1 VKTRPFWPA
10 ALGLAVGLTLWY
22 WGALTTGF
30 LNDDHLFLEQA
41 RTHRLAESL
50 TTLGP
55 LGNYVRP
62 VSRQMWFAALTP
74 IAGGDAR
81 VFHAASAIVFAA
93 ALALLADLLAVF
105 APPIGVLAGIAYL
118 ALLPFT
124 RVLLMWVSCSQDLL
138 ALLFVL
144 AAMAFFRRGRDRWS
158 LAAYLLAAF
167 SKEAALPFPIVALAW
182 ARVMGGEPWPR
193 ALGRVAPM
201 TIVTAT
207 WLAATLVM
215 RSSAPHVAAT
225 LSFAPMN
232 FVAALVHGAQSLLA
246 LDTPEGWRDPL
257 AHLPRTFVSVAA
269 LVALAAAG
277 MWLVRPARRA
287 GAAQTPGARPGDPAS
302 AAGPTPATPI
312 AEPATAVAPPSPAV
326 TARATWTFAGIWL
339 ASFALVTGPV
349 ATTWSGY
356 FYTLAAVGAAIL
368 VARLAQRLDA
378 FGWVIA
384 VAAAL
389 WCHGIAAEARTFA
402 VAEDAW
408 GWTSHLNAAYF
419 QRAAALTDTL
429 ARQMVE
435 REPHPRP
442 GTRFFFATLPPWAG
456 FQMGNGALIRSTYR
470 DTSLRSYFYSQFSE
484 SSAAWA
490 SVRVLYWDGVTLA
503 PLYER
508 SSEPWFE
515 IGSDL
520 FLFDRP
526 AGAAHAFRRG
536 LAEGQP
542 RFDLLYWL
550 GWAELYQGHR
560 DAAERAWVDAGIR
573 EDTTG
578 WFQAMRRARTALDE
592 RDSLAARRALA
603 DAILRGPGQPLPHA
617 ALGQLM
623 LRGNPKY
630 GLLELSVATWLRPD
644 DLASQR
650 ALVIGFAGE
659 RLDEQA
665 RAHLARIAA
674 LDPGWRRDTTL
685 AAVALRMDE
694 RSLQS
699 VKVARF

>member
-10 ALGLAVGLTLWY
+10 ALLLGLGLALWY
-22 WGALTTGF
+22 GGALTTGF

-41 RTHRLAESL
+41 RTHRLVESL
-50 TTLGP
+50 TSLGP

-81 VFHAASAIVFAA
+81 VFHAANAVVFAA

-105 APPIGVLAGIAYL
+105 GTPIGVLAGIAYL
-118 ALLPFT
+118 ALLPFS

-144 AAMAFFRRGRDRWS
+144 AAMAFFRRGRDRLA
-158 LAAYLLAAF
+158 LAAYLFAAF
-167 SKEAALPFPIVALAW
+167 SKEAALPFPLVAFVW
-182 ARVMGGEPWPR
+182 ARVIDGEPWPR
-193 ALGRVAPM
+193 ALRRVAPM
-201 TIVTAT
+201 TIVTAA
-207 WLAATLVM
+207 WLVATLVI
-215 RSSAPHVAAT
+215 RARTPHVAAT
-225 LSFAPMN
+225 LSFAPAN

-257 AHLPRTFVSVAA
+257 AHLPRTFVSVSAF
-269 LVALAAAG
+269 VALAAAG
-277 MWLVRPARRA
+277 MWLVRPARRG
-287 GAAQTPGARPGDPAS
+287 GAATAAEAS
-302 AAGPTPATPI
+302 APAPGI
-312 AEPATAVAPPSPAV
+312 P
-326 TARATWTFAGIWL
+326 ARAAGTIAGVWL
-339 ASFALVTGPV
+339 LAFALVTGPV

-356 FYTLAAVGAAIL
+356 FYTLTAVGAAIVVTHL
-368 VARLAQRLDA
+368 ARRLDV
-378 FGWVIA
+378 FGWVFA
-384 VAAAL
+384 VAVAL
-389 WCHGIAAEARTFA
+389 WCHGVAAESRTFA

-435 REPHPRP
+435 REPKPAH

-490 SVRVLYWDGVTLA
+490 PVRVLYWDGMTLSQ
-503 PLYER
+503 LYPR
-508 SSEPWFE
+508 ASEPWFE

-520 FLFDRP
+520 YLFDRP
-526 AGAAHAFRRG
+526 AGAAHAFHRG
-536 LAEGQP
+536 LADGQS

-550 GWAELYQGHR
+550 GWAELVQGHR
-560 DAAERAWVDAGIR
+560 DAAEHAWIDAGLR

-578 WFQAMRRARTALDE
+578 WFQAMRRARTALDQ
-592 RDSLAARRALA
+592 RDSLGARRALA
-603 DAILRGPGQPLPHA
+603 DAIMRGPGQPLPHA
-617 ALGQLM
+617 VLGQLM

-630 GLLELSVATWLRPD
+630 ALMELSVATWLKPD
-644 DLASQR
+644 DRESQR
-650 ALVIGFAGE
+650 ALVIGFAE
-659 RLDEQA
+659 QRLDEQA
-665 RAHLARIAA
+665 RAHLARIEAM
-674 LDPGWRRDTTL
+674 DREWRRDTTL
-685 AAVALRMDE
+685 AAVVRKMDE
-694 RSLQS
+694 RSLQR

>member
-1 VKTRPFWPA
+1 
-10 ALGLAVGLTLWY
+10 
-22 WGALTTGF
+22 
-30 LNDDHLFLEQA
+30 
-41 RTHRLAESL
+41 
-50 TTLGP
+50 
-55 LGNYVRP
+55 
-62 VSRQMWFAALTP
+62 
-74 IAGGDAR
+74 
-81 VFHAASAIVFAA
+81 
-93 ALALLADLLAVF
+93 
-105 APPIGVLAGIAYL
+105 
-118 ALLPFT
+118 
-124 RVLLMWVSCSQDLL
+124 
-138 ALLFVL
+138 
-144 AAMAFFRRGRDRWS
+144 
-158 LAAYLLAAF
+158 
-167 SKEAALPFPIVALAW
+167 
-182 ARVMGGEPWPR
+182 
-193 ALGRVAPM
+193 
-201 TIVTAT
+201 
-207 WLAATLVM
+207 
-215 RSSAPHVAAT
+215 
-225 LSFAPMN
+225 
-232 FVAALVHGAQSLLA
+232 
-246 LDTPEGWRDPL
+246 
-257 AHLPRTFVSVAA
+257 
-269 LVALAAAG
+269 
-277 MWLVRPARRA
+277 
-287 GAAQTPGARPGDPAS
+287 
-302 AAGPTPATPI
+302 
-312 AEPATAVAPPSPAV
+312 
-326 TARATWTFAGIWL
+326 
-339 ASFALVTGPV
+339 
-349 ATTWSGY
+349 
-356 FYTLAAVGAAIL
+356 
-368 VARLAQRLDA
+368 
-378 FGWVIA
+378 
-384 VAAAL
+384 
-389 WCHGIAAEARTFA
+389 
-402 VAEDAW
+402 
-408 GWTSHLNAAYF
+408 
-419 QRAAALTDTL
+419 
-429 ARQMVE
+429 
-435 REPHPRP
+435 
-442 GTRFFFATLPPWAG
+442 
-456 FQMGNGALIRSTYR
+456 
-470 DTSLRSYFYSQFSE
+470 
-484 SSAAWA
+484 
-490 SVRVLYWDGVTLA
+490 VRVLYWNGVTLA

-508 SSEPWFE
+508 SNEPWFE